1 MRPPSAHFMAKCRV
15 MHRKSR
21 ARTEPA
27 ALNAHKTRTHTRTH
41 ANKQTSKI
49 TSKRFRGGGGWQ
61 PKPTSAVDISVAFSM
76 FPFR

>member
-49 TSKRFRGGGGWQ
+49 TSKRFRG